1 MMQRLLGPSWR
12 TTLSGYLISIC
23 GSTGIA
29 DEINPFLPD
38 RVRYGLHAFCLLSVT
53 FGFIAAKDARAIQTP
68 APAPAVT
75 EQQHKP

>member
-1 MMQRLLGPSWR
+1 MQRLLGPSWR

-38 RVRYGLHAFCLLSVT
+38 RVRYGLHGLCLLAMA
-53 FGFIAAKDARAIQTP
+53 FGLLSAKDANVTHTP
-68 APAPAVT
+68 ALAAT
-75 EQQHKP
+75 EPKVIKP